1 MAQDLM
7 NNGMPLKH
15 VLVRWNQKIKADTYD
30 ITFHPLS
37 FTYII
42 EMYEK

>member
-15 VLVRWNQKIKADTYD
+15 ILMRWNQKMKLDL
-30 ITFHPLS
+30 TFHPLS
-37 FTYII
+37 FTYITY
-42 EMYEK
+42 MYQK